1 MRDIFEMAD
10 KDGSGEV
17 STAEFKKSL
26 SDRGVQEKLKMI
38 DLPVQEAE
46 ELFLVLDHDGSGSL
60 NVDEFIGGVMR
71 LKGTAKSKD
80 MLAVQISLESLGKR
94 MDVMETGV
102 DGVEKTTS
110 KLEVRCQQASEQ
122 SKMLLRLLES
132 AVMKH

>member
-1 MRDIFEMAD
+1 M
-10 KDGSGEV
+10 
-17 STAEFKKSL
+17 
-26 SDRGVQEKLKMI
+26 KMI
-38 DLPVQEAE
+38 DLPVHEAE
-46 ELFLVLDHDGSGSL
+46 ELFLVLDHDGCGSL

-102 DGVEKTTS
+102 DGAEKATS